1 MIDKTEPK
9 STKTTDEG
17 ASKAARA
24 EAHPPTAQQPPTEE
38 QSPTSQRTAAD
49 NPAQPEGR
57 SVEQIERD
65 IEATRADLG
74 DTVEALAE
82 KTDVKAQAKAKATEA
97 KANAQAKAQE
107 AAETVKTDRTV
118 QYALA
123 GATAAIVLIV
133 LLKRRS

>member
-1 MIDKTEPK
+1 V
-9 STKTTDEG
+9 S
-17 ASKAARA
+17 
-24 EAHPPTAQQPPTEE
+24 EAGDQTR
-38 QSPTSQRTAAD
+38 SP
-49 NPAQPEGR
+49 
-57 SVEQIERD
+57 EQIESD
-65 IEATRADLG
+65 IEATRGQLA